1 MSQIYDLTMALNINP
16 GEEIPRGAG
25 ARSFPESI
33 GVVGGDGHD
42 QERLPAVGPHNKTT
56 GNK

>member
-1 MSQIYDLTMALNINP
+1 MALNINP

-56 GNK
+56 GN

>member
-1 MSQIYDLTMALNINP
+1 MTQIYNLTMALNINP

-33 GVVGGDGHD
+33 VTVGRGDGHD

-56 GNK
+56 GN